1 MARIECY
8 PDAPLP
14 EAELAAG
21 WFAWLFFAD
30 DHHEEGRDGSIQK
43 WTDVTEAVRRLLEQG
58 LPAGPLADTPL
69 IRALADLSRRFDP
82 RSSGAWKERF
92 NRHLVE
98 FMAGGLHDIL
108 ISGMPTA
115 PAVIKTASDR

>member
-1 MARIECY
+1 MTSTATPFISLPFPARQHPELARIECY

-58 LPAGPLADTPL
+58 LPAG
-69 IRALADLSRRFDP
+69 
-82 RSSGAWKERF
+82 RSPT
-92 NRHLVE
+92 RH
-98 FMAGGLHDIL
+98 
-108 ISGMPTA
+108 
-115 PAVIKTASDR
+115 